1 MTERTLTIRN
11 RAGMHARPAAL
22 LVKTASAFAS
32 QILIEKD
39 GERING
45 KSIMGVITLGATYN
59 SQLLLIADGPDELA
73 ALDAIERLFENR
85 FEEE

>member
-1 MTERTLTIRN
+1 MVERTVTIRN

-22 LVKTASAFAS
+22 LVKTASGFSS
-32 QILIEKD
+32 QIFIEKD
-39 GERING
+39 SERVNG

-59 SQLLLIADGPDELA
+59 TPLKIIADGPDEA
-73 ALDAIERLFENR
+73 QAVDAIERLFASR